1 VYWLQELQNES
12 FHGCAVD
19 CFVPETV
26 VVAVVDTFPVVVDT
40 VPVVV
45 DIVPVVVDIV
55 PVVDTVPVVVVDID
69 LAVVEAETVVVV
81 DVAEVDVVVEELYQF
96 LVCVLPEHLGGRDQ
110 PVHVLDPVAGHIA
123 DHLG

>member
-19 CFVPETV
+19 WFV
-26 VVAVVDTFPVVVDT
+26 AVVDT

-45 DIVPVVVDIV
+45 ETVVVDIV

-69 LAVVEAETVVVV
+69 PAVV
-81 DVAEVDVVVEELYQF
+81 EVDVVVEELYQF
-96 LVCVLPEHLGGRDQ
+96 LVCVLPKHLGGKDQ

-123 DHLG
+123 DLLG